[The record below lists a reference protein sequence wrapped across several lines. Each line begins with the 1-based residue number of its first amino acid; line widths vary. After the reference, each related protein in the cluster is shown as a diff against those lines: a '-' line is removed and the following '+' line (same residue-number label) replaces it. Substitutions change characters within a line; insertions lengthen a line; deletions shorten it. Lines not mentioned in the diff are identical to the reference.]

1 MSETPR
7 TPPAAHAGD
16 SSVEV
21 LDEAAPAPNG
31 AYPRPHGFSG
41 VWPPEVIEEIQEKAA
56 LGRYQI
62 RGQATKRQ
70 GLPSFDDLVFVPA
83 GLSRMPLEGYREKCD
98 TRVVIG
104 EGACERPLVLER
116 PIMIAGMSF
125 GALSVHAKRA
135 LGMAASRCGISTCT
149 GEGGMHHEER
159 RYSDKLVMQY
169 LPSRYGMNP
178 YDLKK
183 ADMIEIGAGQGA
195 KPGTGGVLLGLKMS
209 DEVAEMRDLPE
220 GVDQRSPCRH
230 PDWMGADDLY
240 MKLEEI
246 REVTE
251 YKVPISIKVGA
262 ARIANDVRIAAKA
275 GVDAIV
281 FDGMEG
287 GTAASP
293 TIQLD
298 HAGIP
303 TVAAIAEAAEALA
316 DMGKKDQMK
325 LIVGGGIRNG
335 ADAAKCIALGAD
347 VVYLG
352 TAPIIAMGCHKPIFL
367 EDYAR
372 LGTSPYECQHCH
384 TGLCPV
390 GITTQLP
397 KLMERLDVD
406 EAADSVTN
414 YLNAL
419 TMEIQLFARACGK
432 NRVSDLDPND
442 LRALTYDVSL
452 MTGVDMVGLGGRTPW
467 WKKF

>member
-1 MSETPR
+1 MSQSSPYR
-7 TPPAAHAGD
+7 PPA
-16 SSVEV
+16 
-21 LDEAAPAPNG
+21 
-31 AYPRPHGFSG
+31 YSG
-41 VWPPEVIEEIQEKAA
+41 VWSPDTIEEIQEKAD

-70 GLPSFDDLVFVPA
+70 DLPSFDDLVFVPA

-104 EGACERPLVLER
+104 EGRVERPLVLER

-125 GALSVHAKRA
+125 GALSINAKRA
-135 LGMAASRCGISTCT
+135 LGIAATRCGISTCT
-149 GEGGMHHEER
+149 GEGGMHEEER
-159 RYSDKLVMQY
+159 KYSDKLVMQY
-169 LPSRYGMNP
+169 LPSRYGINP
-178 YDLKK
+178 YDLQK
-183 ADMIEIGAGQGA
+183 ADMLEIGGGQGA

-209 DEVAEMRDLPE
+209 DEVAAMRELPA

-230 PDWMGADDLY
+230 PDWMGVDDLY
-240 MKLEEI
+240 MKMEEL
-246 REVTE
+246 REVTN
-251 YKVPISIKVGA
+251 YQIPIAIKVGA
-262 ARIANDVRIAAKA
+262 SRIANDVRLAAKA
-275 GVDAIV
+275 NVDAIV

-303 TVAAIAEAAEALA
+303 TVAAIAEASEALHEIG
-316 DMGKKDQMK
+316 MRDQIK
-325 LIVGGGIRNG
+325 LIVGGGIKNG

-352 TAPIIAMGCHKPIFL
+352 TAPIIALNCHAPMYL
-367 EDYAR
+367 EDYER
-372 LGTSPYECQHCH
+372 LGTTPYECQHCH

-397 KLMERLDVD
+397 KLMARLDVE
-406 EAADSVTN
+406 EAADRVTN

-419 TMEIQLFARACGK
+419 TMEIQLFARSCGK
-432 NRVSDLDPND
+432 NRVGDLDPND
-442 LRALTYDVSL
+442 LRSL
-452 MTGVDMVGLGGRTPW
+452 NSDIAMMTGVPMVGLNGKKPW
-467 WKKF
+467 WQKF

>member
-1 MSETPR
+1 
-7 TPPAAHAGD
+7 
-16 SSVEV
+16 
-21 LDEAAPAPNG
+21 
-31 AYPRPHGFSG
+31 
-41 VWPPEVIEEIQEKAA
+41 
-56 LGRYQI
+56 
-62 RGQATKRQ
+62 
-70 GLPSFDDLVFVPA
+70 
-83 GLSRMPLEGYREKCD
+83 MPLEGYREKCD

-303 TVAAIAEAAEALA
+303 TIAAIAEAAESLA
-316 DMGKKDQMK
+316 DMGKKDTMK
-325 LIVGGGIRNG
+325 IIVGGGIRNG

-352 TAPIIAMGCHKPIFL
+352 TAPIIAMGCHKPIYL

-390 GITTQLP
+390 GITTQFP
-397 KLMERLDVD
+397 
-406 EAADSVTN
+406 S
-414 YLNAL
+414 
-419 TMEIQLFARACGK
+419 
-432 NRVSDLDPND
+432 
-442 LRALTYDVSL
+442 
-452 MTGVDMVGLGGRTPW
+452 
-467 WKKF
+467 